1 MDTIIGIDLGT
12 STTEAAVY
20 QDGKPVLMLNFDGRE
35 VTPSVVGVDDTGN
48 IIVGEKAE
56 AQLLIAPERTVREV
70 KRLIGTNELVMIGK
84 RQYSPV
90 EISAM
95 ILSYVRTYAGTYLG
109 EDITRAVISVPAYFD
124 EIQRQETM
132 EAGRAAGFM
141 VDRIINE
148 PTAAALSYGLEHMDE
163 ESYVLVYDLG
173 GGTFDVTLLEMFEGV
188 LEVKASS
195 GDNKLGGKDFDE
207 RLIQYLTNRFQ
218 EKHGIDLTKD
228 LYAMARVR
236 DEALRCKIALSTQE
250 EYTIQL
256 PVLTVKDE
264 VPYAMDE
271 VLTRAKF
278 EELIQDLVE
287 RTHEPI
293 KVVLS
298 DSGISAGELD
308 KILLV
313 GGSTRV
319 PLVRRDIE
327 AYFDKKPE
335 AAVDPDYAV
344 AQGAAIQAAIISG
357 LIDESSEI
365 VMTDVNP
372 YTLGVRAIHGYD
384 DEYMS
389 VIIPRNKTIP
399 TTKKQK
405 FYTSWDG
412 QTEAVIEVYQG
423 ESSCVRYNHCIGE
436 FVLKGIPDRA
446 AGKEAI
452 DVSFTYN
459 QNGMLHV
466 TGKIVSTG
474 KEASIEINMLGT
486 KEEREDVS
494 DWKSSE
500 LAGEYRS
507 AVRRAEKWLK
517 NHAEDKR
524 AEDLLYYLKRAVL
537 EEDEEQAEE
546 FEEKLLYYIGEQQ

>member
-35 VTPSVVGVDDTGN
+35 VTPSIVGVDDTGN

-70 KRLIGTNELVMIGK
+70 KRLIGTDELVMIGK

-256 PVLTVKDE
+256 LS
-264 VPYAMDE
+264 
-271 VLTRAKF
+271 
-278 EELIQDLVE
+278 LI
-287 RTHEPI
+287 HI
-293 KVVLS
+293 
-298 DSGISAGELD
+298 
-308 KILLV
+308 
-313 GGSTRV
+313 
-319 PLVRRDIE
+319 
-327 AYFDKKPE
+327 
-335 AAVDPDYAV
+335 
-344 AQGAAIQAAIISG
+344 
-357 LIDESSEI
+357 
-365 VMTDVNP
+365 
-372 YTLGVRAIHGYD
+372 
-384 DEYMS
+384 
-389 VIIPRNKTIP
+389 
-399 TTKKQK
+399 
-405 FYTSWDG
+405 
-412 QTEAVIEVYQG
+412 
-423 ESSCVRYNHCIGE
+423 
-436 FVLKGIPDRA
+436 
-446 AGKEAI
+446 
-452 DVSFTYN
+452 
-459 QNGMLHV
+459 
-466 TGKIVSTG
+466 
-474 KEASIEINMLGT
+474 
-486 KEEREDVS
+486 
-494 DWKSSE
+494 
-500 LAGEYRS
+500 
-507 AVRRAEKWLK
+507 
-517 NHAEDKR
+517 
-524 AEDLLYYLKRAVL
+524 
-537 EEDEEQAEE
+537 
-546 FEEKLLYYIGEQQ
+546 